1 MAIRPAFQF
10 YPADWRNNAKL
21 RRCSLEARGAWVD
34 VMCLLHDSDE
44 YGVLRWPL
52 ADIAQAAGVPVKLL
66 RELASKSVLKG
77 ADENA
82 DPFVFTP
89 RHGGK
94 DGDPVT
100 LVTAM
105 GGPCWYCS
113 RFVRDE
119 YVRQRRGVGS
129 RFDSENNPNRKP
141 QEPKQTDRAKFRALV
156 WGKTNGHC
164 AHCKCV
170 LPPDAWHID
179 HFIPRA
185 KGGSNLLSN
194 LVPSCV
200 SCNQDKADSMPDDWV
215 PNKQPTRRI
224 GVRQGDGASSSSSSS
239 VEQELPITSGA
250 SAPAD
255 PIWGVGLAFLIRKGI
270 PDRQARSLLG
280 QLRKAAG
287 DVQTGALLTDA
298 EAQDISDPAAWLM
311 AAAAK
316 RAREGPKTSK
326 PSAAADFRGKTY
338 AATPIDQ
345 LPPDLRAAAE
355 RAMRD
360 D

>member
-1 MAIRPAFQF
+1 MVAIRPAFQF

-77 ADENA
+77 AEANA

-119 YVRQRRGVGS
+119 YVRQRRGTS
-129 RFDSENNPNRKP
+129 TRFDANNQPPNQTPKVKP
-141 QEPKQTDRAKFRALV
+141 KV
-156 WGKTNGHC
+156 G
-164 AHCKCV
+164 
-170 LPPDAWHID
+170 
-179 HFIPRA
+179 
-185 KGGSNLLSN
+185 
-194 LVPSCV
+194 
-200 SCNQDKADSMPDDWV
+200 
-215 PNKQPTRRI
+215 I
-224 GVRQGDGASSSSSSS
+224 GLRQGDGASSSSSSS

-255 PIWGVGLAFLIRKGI
+255 PIWGTGLAFLVRKGI